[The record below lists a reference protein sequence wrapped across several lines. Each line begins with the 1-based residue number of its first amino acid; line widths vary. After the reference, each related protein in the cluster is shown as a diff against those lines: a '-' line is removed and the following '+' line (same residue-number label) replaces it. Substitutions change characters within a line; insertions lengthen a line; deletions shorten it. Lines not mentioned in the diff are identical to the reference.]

1 MCPLCQSKYSIK
13 RGCDDRA
20 LARQRSAWK
29 ACDTR
34 FDPIFHTP
42 HVSLRHCE
50 VSRLSPLPRWRRCD
64 RCIALPSRHRR
75 HCTARSSYIIE
86 ACGWHVGSTRCGR
99 RHRPSHA
106 PKPERAM
113 SHTFARQISRRRGF
127 SPLRYRADRL
137 QRRVPLLR
145 DSLQLTTGSDT
156 WREALSKPL
165 ARK

>member
-20 LARQRSAWK
+20 LARQRSTWT

-34 FDPIFHTP
+34 FDPIFPTP

-50 VSRLSPLPRWRRCD
+50 VSRPAPLPRCRRCD

-86 ACGWHVGSTRCGR
+86 ACGWHVGRTRCGR

-113 SHTFARQISRRRGF
+113 SHTLSRVKSRGGVASLRSVTVRIACKDTSRFETF
-127 SPLRYRADRL
+127 SCPWTSSSAFYK
-137 QRRVPLLR
+137 LLEIER
-145 DSLQLTTGSDT
+145 TL
-156 WREALSKPL
+156 
-165 ARK
+165 